1 MKLVGMFNQIEE
13 MPFKAFKEGLNGT
26 GKPSKSTSN
35 GYQQNSRSMLRPWS
49 AIASSAYGSWATIP

>member
-13 MPFKAFKEGLNGT
+13 MPFKAFKEGVEWNWETFEEYIERISAELSINVA
-26 GKPSKSTSN
+26 
-35 GYQQNSRSMLRPWS
+35 PWS